1 VSQADFDA
9 AQIKVKTLSTR
20 PSNPE
25 LLELYA
31 LFKQGAE
38 GDVHG
43 KRPGMMDI
51 KGRFKYDA
59 WASKKGLSKADAM
72 DAYIALVKQLLERDG
87 KSW

>member
-9 AQIKVKTLSTR
+9 AQIKVKNLSTR

-25 LLELYA
+25 LLQLYA
-31 LFKQGAE
+31 LFKQGSA

-51 KGRFKYDA
+51 KGRFKFDA
-59 WASKKGLSKADAM
+59 WGTKKGLSEADAQA
-72 DAYIALVKQLLERDG
+72 AYITLVKQLLEKDG
-87 KSW
+87 KTW